1 MSLYTTVWRSELYKE
16 EILLKTEGK
25 RTVMRVNVQIL
36 FNEGNVMIGKNSTQS
51 ENWRGGN

>member
-25 RTVMRVNVQIL
+25 RTVMRMNVQIL
-36 FNEGNVMIGKNSTQS
+36 FNEGNVMIGKNFTQS